1 MTGRCP
7 FLAAVDAG
15 ELDEARRLDALE
27 GPPSPPVVFDRLVA
41 WAREALAG
49 EGPGAALAGVLGD
62 LNHGE
67 GSARAE

>member
-49 EGPGAALAGVLGD
+49 EGPGAALAATVRTIEG
-62 LNHGE
+62 HG